1 MVVVG
6 TLALA
11 LGANTAIFS
20 VTHAV
25 LLRALPYDSAER
37 VVRAEPAP
45 IGGQGAI
52 GWGIHPDFL
61 GEPIIESAAIFL
73 ADGGANLVEGS
84 SASRVRVAQVEPAF
98 FSVMG
103 VDLALGPGMTD
114 QTEAGR
120 EAVLGHGLWMRAF
133 GGDPDVLGRSIT
145 LSGHG
150 YQVVGVAPPEVTYPA
165 GTELWLSPPLEGSFF
180 GGAVAARAVAR
191 LVPGARPEELRPI
204 LEERRRQQY
213 ARAPASL
220 VPPPIEVLPVL
231 DELTGPVRA
240 PLVVL
245 MATAAV
251 LLLLGCLNLASLAL
265 SRVSDRLEDL
275 RVRNALGASRS
286 RIFGE
291 LLAEVLILSLIGGAV
306 GVAVATTGVR
316 VLVGWLPAEV
326 PGMNAVELSG
336 PVLLFGLAATV
347 ASALVAGM
355 LPALRGAA
363 VGGAP
368 RLARGITEDVTGGR
382 MQARLLAGQVALAV
396 VLCVGAGLLGRSLR
410 QLMSVPLGYDTD
422 DVLAFQVQLGGE
434 ESDEPSWGPYTSE
447 VIRRVEALPGVS
459 AVGATSR
466 LPFTPGFG
474 RGTDVRSSPDS
485 DPTGATLVDA
495 SPGYF
500 RAMGIPVLEGTPFRA
515 SDPEFGEGDV
525 VLSVSLARTLFGD
538 QPAVGQTV
546 WVPRSR
552 DEWQERHVRAVVGDV
567 KLRGRLMTGWE
578 TVMYGDLRRTPVWFP
593 GFAVRTT
600 ADPSAVRER
609 IREALADVDPTVPPF
624 RFQTIEE
631 ITSGEIASRRAA
643 ASLASLFGGEVLNEL
658 CDVLGVGDGWC
669 RM

>member
-1 MVVVG
+1 MTTGRGGTSVLERLCRAVLRLHPPAFRRQHGREMARTLEAALRDESRGRTRRALLLRYLWDTLLTLPRSWLRELRGRGGSAGAPRPMYATRTSRASWPAVVLHQAGQAVRGLRRRRLYAMVVVG

-150 YQVVGVAPPEVTYPA
+150 YQVVGVAPPDVTYPA

-336 PVLLFGLAATV
+336 PVLLCGLAATV

-485 DPTGATLVDA
+485 DPTGATLV
-495 SPGYF
+495 
-500 RAMGIPVLEGTPFRA
+500 
-515 SDPEFGEGDV
+515 
-525 VLSVSLARTLFGD
+525 AR
-538 QPAVGQTV
+538 
-546 WVPRSR
+546 
-552 DEWQERHVRAVVGDV
+552 
-567 KLRGRLMTGWE
+567 
-578 TVMYGDLRRTPVWFP
+578 
-593 GFAVRTT
+593 
-600 ADPSAVRER
+600 
-609 IREALADVDPTVPPF
+609 
-624 RFQTIEE
+624 
-631 ITSGEIASRRAA
+631 RRATSA
-643 ASLASLFGGEVLNEL
+643 RWAFRSWRARRSGRAIRSSEKET
-658 CDVLGVGDGWC
+658 WS
-669 RM
+669 